1 MIKRV
6 TLLRRREDLSVAEF
20 RDHWANPHAA
30 IARGFQDLRRY
41 DQNRVDRCLWRT
53 EGAGFEVDGLVE
65 LWFGSEE
72 AVARN
77 ATSGTTEALIED
89 EPRFLSGLTALAV
102 GPAPLPERDPDGRK
116 VMILACAKDP
126 DLLAR
131 RLAEVIGGATIETA
145 TPAFTRAA
153 LWSEPAPPNL
163 IVTSWQ
169 DRSAGAEAGL
179 PDFFRDAGTPA
190 AAYAV
195 DPLHIV

>member
-30 IARGFQDLRRY
+30 IARGFQGLRRY

-65 LWFGSEE
+65 LWFESEE
-72 AVARN
+72 AVASN
-77 ATSGTTEALIED
+77 ATSGTTRALIED

-102 GPAPLPERDPDGRK
+102 GPAPLPDRDPAGRK
-116 VMILACAKDP
+116 VMILARAEDA
-126 DLLAR
+126 DRLAR
-131 RLAEVIGGATIETA
+131 RLAERADDATIETA
-145 TPAFTRAA
+145 TPAFTREA

-163 IVTSWQ
+163 IVTLWQ
-169 DRSAGAEAGL
+169 DGSAGAEAGL
-179 PDFFRDAGTPA
+179 PGFFRDAGTPA

-195 DPLHIV
+195 DPLRIV